1 MSLRRMGW
9 VAAIALAT
17 LLEISCGQIYRPVVI
32 PINVVNPNP
41 QNFHAVFAIA
51 ANVPYTP
58 GTAFQIDVS
67 GDSDIGQANMGMNP
81 THAAVLPNNS
91 RVFVAS
97 AGSLFTGDT
106 DVITAFYPA
115 GDSSTASGL
124 GTTTTFT
131 LPNVGPSQQAGVL
144 SISESANVVTMNIS
158 APLIN
163 AQVGS
168 TIVVSAVLIPVGTLP
183 APGCTN
189 PPAPTGYDGNF
200 SISSV
205 SANGTTIQFSDPI
218 SCLTPISSPGGTAII
233 PVPLFCSY
241 LPDFVAT
248 SQNNAVYIANYGV
261 EGGQHC
267 TLSSTDSVMEIN
279 ATNNTI
285 SNTVYLPAGTH
296 PVAMV
301 EPPNGQNL
309 YVLSQSTSTVF
320 DLSPTDL
327 TTLATIPVGNT
338 PAWAA
343 TRPDSQRVYVVTQGD
358 GNLYTINT
366 ATNAVIPGSPQ
377 AVGGPGANYVVYD
390 SSLNRLYVTNPTAGQ
405 VFVFDATTDPPTP
418 LCALG
423 AQGITCPTGIAT
435 TGISVPLPPNCTSTT
450 CSPVMP
456 TSVAAL
462 QDGSRFYVA
471 SYATALPG
479 VPCPDLTQTA
489 AGCVIPQVTVFDA
502 LSLTVK
508 TTVFPLLPVVA
519 TTTGTTTTF
528 TYPYALAPTPFCAPA
543 FPQPYTPASARFR
556 MSAAAAVGSS
566 RVYASLCD
574 SGNVAV
580 INTTTSTTA
589 TGGTN
594 TPDILVTDLPAPF
607 SAAAVSS
614 GEPAPQNPVFL
625 LTGQ

>member
-1 MSLRRMGW
+1 MSLRRVGW
-9 VAAIALAT
+9 VAMIALAT

-32 PINVVNPNP
+32 PINVVQPNP

-51 ANVPYTP
+51 ANVPFTP
-58 GTAFQIDVS
+58 GTALQIDVS
-67 GDSDIGQANMGMNP
+67 GDSDIGQAYMGMNP

-115 GDSSTASGL
+115 GDSSSASGL

-131 LPNVGPSQQAGVL
+131 LPNVGPSQQAGIL
-144 SISESANVVTMNIS
+144 SLSETGNIVTMTIS

-163 AQVGS
+163 AQAQSG
-168 TIVVSAVLIPVGTLP
+168 IVVSGVILP
-183 APGCTN
+183 CAN
-189 PPAPTGYDGNF
+189 PPCTTPPPAGYDGNF
-200 SISSV
+200 TILSV
-205 SANGTTIQFSDPI
+205 SANGTTMQFMDPI
-218 SCLTPISSPGGTAII
+218 AGLPSISGPSGTVTV

-248 SQNNAVYIANYGV
+248 SQNNAVYVANYGV

-279 ATNNTI
+279 ANNNTI

-301 EPPNGQNL
+301 EPPNGENL
-309 YVLSQSTSTVF
+309 YVLSQSTNTVF

-343 TRPDSQRVYVVTQGD
+343 SRPDSQRVYVVTEGD

-377 AVGGPGANYVVYD
+377 AVGGPGANYVAYD
-390 SSLNRLYVTNPTAGQ
+390 NSLNRLYVTNPTAGQ
-405 VFVFDATTDPPTP
+405 VFVFDTTTDPPTP

-423 AQGITCPTGIAT
+423 GQGITCPTGVAT
-435 TGISVPLPPNCTSTT
+435 TGITIPLPPACTSTT

-471 SYATALPG
+471 SYSTALPS
-479 VPCPDLTQTA
+479 VPCPDTTLTA

-508 TTVFPLLPVVA
+508 TTVFPLLPIVA
-519 TTTGTTTTF
+519 NTSGTTTTY

-556 MSAAAAVGSS
+556 MSAVAAVGSS